1 MVEYYRKPQA
11 RDSAELRRLCS
22 ERDQLREKVAEQ
34 AREIAVLKANVV
46 TDNSMVLVNAL
57 AELERL
63 KAQPS
68 AAVPDSVVWIDAHH
82 IQPGN
87 NPSFIRDVALV
98 SAVKTTETQVPLV
111 RLNQPASA
119 GDERAV
125 FIRDFKLKGRVYYD
139 ANTHQWLPTRDSVE
153 GFTLAQRVTAC
164 WAGWTARAAL
174 SAPSHGEQVR
184 PMVPGGW
191 SVERGC
197 SPSGYV
203 LHSPGGSMIRVCDSG
218 MGGIETAFAMFL
230 KAMLAASPSAGSQEQ
245 GE

>member
-1 MVEYYRKPQA
+1 MN
-11 RDSAELRRLCS
+11 ELDRYAVSL
-22 ERDQLREKVAEQ
+22 ENMEVLWVQIAEQ

-63 KAQPS
+63 KAQS
-68 AAVPDSVVWIDAHH
+68 GAVVPASVVWIDAHH

-119 GDERAV
+119 GAE
-125 FIRDFKLKGRVYYD
+125 L
-139 ANTHQWLPTRDSVE
+139 
-153 GFTLAQRVTAC
+153 
-164 WAGWTARAAL
+164 
-174 SAPSHGEQVR
+174 VR
-184 PMVPGGW
+184 HMVPDGW
-191 SVERGC
+191 SVERVC

-230 KAMLAASPSAGSQEQ
+230 KAMLAAAPSTN
-245 GE
+245 GEVTE